1 MYSYSDDEEEEE
13 GGSHNDYHR
22 RSFLDNLAD
31 ILSDYTQE

>member
-1 MYSYSDDEEEEE
+1 MYSNRSDEESEE
-13 GGSHNDYHR
+13 GDGLDNYHQ